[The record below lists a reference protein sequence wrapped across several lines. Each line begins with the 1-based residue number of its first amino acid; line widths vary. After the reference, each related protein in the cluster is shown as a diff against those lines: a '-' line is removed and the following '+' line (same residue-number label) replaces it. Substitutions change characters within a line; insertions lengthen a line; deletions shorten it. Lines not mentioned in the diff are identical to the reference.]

1 MWLASVK
8 VSLFGSWITDF
19 REGPQEALT
28 GQRMKVVGT
37 RVVAEELPSW
47 MLLPAGEGRHT
58 WPCTPLDLTSEAPAE
73 TGGGSLDL
81 CSGRG
86 PVGNRNG
93 WVSLPHRS
101 ALQRGGRSWGK
112 PPCLHYQEPGRHEG
126 LRRGPL
132 GPRPCRACGI
142 QGLSKVLG

>member
-8 VSLFGSWITDF
+8 VSLLGSWITDF

-58 WPCTPLDLTSEAPAE
+58 WPCTPLDLTSEAPVE

-86 PVGNRNG
+86 PVGNGNG
-93 WVSLPHRS
+93 WVSLPHPCSPAHCREVEGPGGSLLVSTTRS
-101 ALQRGGRSWGK
+101 QDGMRGSDVA
-112 PPCLHYQEPGRHEG
+112 H
-126 LRRGPL
+126 
-132 GPRPCRACGI
+132 
-142 QGLSKVLG
+142 